1 MERDTAVSGAD
12 ADRQSGPFLKHV
24 DILRV
29 ASKKLASD
37 AQSIEQTMCLRRPRD
52 EGFLT
57 KLPRDFEQTRT
68 PFWGTCRAFGEDL
81 SLPVETIVRPEVLS
95 KSAAFQPFQLHA
107 YRNLGGCTDAS
118 TQQNHDLLCS
128 REAVCDTPE
137 AVFVARIV
145 YRLVHCRWSSSGR
158 LAYPDDELPPM
169 GRIKSSEREGFR
181 GGVAGRPTGFI
192 PGDQLA
198 RRRVTCVGRGA
209 PCHFML
215 GKSAGR
221 LCRQQSGPSHA

>member
-1 MERDTAVSGAD
+1 MERDTAVSGVD

-81 SLPVETIVRPEVLS
+81 SLPVETIVRPEVLKLIGVS
-95 KSAAFQPFQLHA
+95 TSAADKE
-107 YRNLGGCTDAS
+107 DAPTTKTS
-118 TQQNHDLLCS
+118 ITARTYS
-128 REAVCDTPE
+128 RS
-137 AVFVARIV
+137 I
-145 YRLVHCRWSSSGR
+145 
-158 LAYPDDELPPM
+158 
-169 GRIKSSEREGFR
+169 
-181 GGVAGRPTGFI
+181 
-192 PGDQLA
+192 
-198 RRRVTCVGRGA
+198 
-209 PCHFML
+209 
-215 GKSAGR
+215 
-221 LCRQQSGPSHA
+221 